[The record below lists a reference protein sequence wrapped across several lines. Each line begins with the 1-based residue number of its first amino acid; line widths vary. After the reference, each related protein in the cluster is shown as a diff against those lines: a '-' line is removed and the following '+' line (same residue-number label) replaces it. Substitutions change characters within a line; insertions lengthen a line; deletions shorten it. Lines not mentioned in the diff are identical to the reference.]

1 MEAACKLNTK
11 LTIHPFAFRL
21 EYNCWFWIPE
31 YRWILKSSM
40 VFMIHLFYMN
50 IKTHYPVWSPNIVE
64 RTHTL
69 LAEWSPGG
77 RWQSKNLLSN
87 KKVAS
92 DLCQRCRQI
101 WSGHSWEKKIPSCP
115 RCSTRSRWAYYSKFR
130 VSLPD
135 KQWISWQR
143 ICNILVL
150 DKFEYIVFILA
161 SFPEKEIIEVQGSS
175 TSQLN

>member
-1 MEAACKLNTK
+1 MIFSPGEQKHFNRMKNIDEWYKYGQLKRWWWSWSCWWPGGVIPSRSTQYMEAACKLNTK

-77 RWQSKNLLSN
+77 RWQRKNLLSN
-87 KKVAS
+87 K
-92 DLCQRCRQI
+92 
-101 WSGHSWEKKIPSCP
+101 
-115 RCSTRSRWAYYSKFR
+115 
-130 VSLPD
+130 
-135 KQWISWQR
+135 ISWLSPLSKVSPNMEWTLLGKKDPQLPQMFYP
-143 ICNILVL
+143 IQVIL
-150 DKFEYIVFILA
+150 
-161 SFPEKEIIEVQGSS
+161 SFQM
-175 TSQLN
+175 